1 MHRILVTG
9 GAGFIGSHIVE
20 EELKRGSEVAVLDN
34 FYTGK
39 KENIPS
45 GVEAFNVDI
54 RDRDEV
60 FKTFKMWKP
69 THVSHH
75 AAQASVSIST
85 KQPYTD
91 AMINIMGTINVMDA
105 SREYGIEHFVFAST
119 GGAIYGEVDENSK
132 ATEEWPPKPETPYAA
147 AKAAIETYLKVYKN
161 LYGLSYTILRYANV
175 YGPRQDPYGEA
186 GVVAIFCERL
196 AKNLPVTLF
205 ARKQKGDRGCIR
217 DYVYVK
223 DIEAVHSKAIRK
235 EITGV
240 FNVSTGTG
248 RTTTEVLETIAA
260 VMNKKPQIIYQ
271 NPRPGDLEVSILDN
285 TKVSPYYNSWTG
297 FKEGIEKTAG
307 WFCKNPNQ
315 TWT

>member
-20 EELKRGSEVAVLDN
+20 EELKRGSEVAVMDN
-34 FYTGK
+34 FHTGK

-45 GVEAFNVDI
+45 GVEVFNVDI
-54 RDRDEV
+54 RDRDKV
-60 FKTFKMWKP
+60 FQAFEMWKP

-75 AAQASVSIST
+75 AAQASVSVST
-85 KQPYTD
+85 KKPYTD
-91 AMINIMGTINVMDA
+91 AMINIMGSLNIMDA
-105 SREYGIEHFVFAST
+105 SVEYGIEHFVFAST
-119 GGAIYGEVDENSK
+119 GGAIYGEVNETSK
-132 ATEEWPPKPETPYAA
+132 ATEEWPAKPETPYAA
-147 AKAAIETYLKVYKN
+147 AKASIETYLEIYKN

-196 AKNLPVTLF
+196 AKDLPVTLF
-205 ARKQKGDRGCIR
+205 ARKQKGDKGCIR

-223 DIEAVHSKAIRK
+223 DVEAVHRKAIRK
-235 EITGV
+235 QIVGI
-240 FNVSTGTG
+240 FNVSTGAG

-260 VMNKKPQIIYQ
+260 VMKKKPQIIYQ

-285 TKVSPYYNSWTG
+285 TKILSYHDTWTG
-297 FKEGIEKTAG
+297 FKEGIEKTAR
-307 WFCKNPNQ
+307 WFLKN
-315 TWT
+315 TG